1 MTHHDDALA
10 ERDEQIARLEA
21 DLRMVRA
28 TLAAITGEKA
38 MSGGSFD
45 YLCDLSA
52 EEMLTERHRTLMRR
66 MAAALTEAGAGDAAL
81 ETEALVLAVEHALRQ
96 IEARR
101 RRLDR
106 VWHAIEWWKSGDWSE
121 DQFRAALA
129 AYREGS

>member
-1 MTHHDDALA
+1 
-10 ERDEQIARLEA
+10 
-21 DLRMVRA
+21 
-28 TLAAITGEKA
+28 

-45 YLCDLSA
+45 YLCDRSA
-52 EEMLTERHRTLMRR
+52 DELLTALPTMRR

-129 AYREGS
+129 AYREGGGLRDALS